1 MGDIN
6 GKSGV
11 IVILPISNWI
21 NSNQDMIAILFTLVI
36 LIEVMQLLLE
46 KGTFELDDM
55 FNNMLGTF
63 IGVIIVGFIDFEYR
77 RKEE

>member
-1 MGDIN
+1 
-6 GKSGV
+6 
-11 IVILPISNWI
+11 VILPISNWI